1 MKKYIIIVSTLVL
14 CLSSYIQARDISP
27 TFSIR
32 YEDFIN
38 SASPSA
44 AIGLKLDID
53 GERYTGFQVNSDG
66 SDSRLLVGWGWGVI
80 GIGALTG
87 AADAQL
93 PHYTFGV
100 GLEVV
105 PGLSTNFEYC
115 MTPTAETD
123 DITANANAANR
134 LRLSLS
140 VGWCASLIAKSRLH
154 KPS

>member
-14 CLSSYIQARDISP
+14 CFSSYLQARNIAP

-44 AIGLKLDID
+44 AIGLKFDLND
-53 GERYTGFQVNSDG
+53 GKYTGFQVNSDAT
-66 SDSRLLVGWGWGVI
+66 DSRIMLGWDWGVI
-80 GIGALTG
+80 GIGTLTT
-87 AADAQL
+87 DAEVYA
-93 PHYTFGV
+93 HYTFGV

-105 PGLSTNFEYC
+105 DGLSTNFEYC
-115 MTPTAETD
+115 MTPDAPADAT
-123 DITANANAANR
+123 NLNAANR

-140 VGWCASLIAKSRLH
+140 VAF
-154 KPS
+154 